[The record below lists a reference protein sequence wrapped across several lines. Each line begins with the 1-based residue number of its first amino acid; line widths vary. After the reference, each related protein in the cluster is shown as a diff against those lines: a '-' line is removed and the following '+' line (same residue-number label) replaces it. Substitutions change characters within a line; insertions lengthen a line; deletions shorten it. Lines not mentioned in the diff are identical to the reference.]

1 MALRPYNPYNK
12 VRHALRYFL
21 LRRLP
26 TCKEIAPLM
35 SESMERRL
43 TVRERVALRLHLWVC
58 VWCEWYLQQLRLM
71 RAALRTKSAQS
82 DVEELTSPA
91 TAAAALSTEARERL
105 KRALA
110 SKNQ

>member
-1 MALRPYNPYNK
+1 MTLRPYNK
-12 VRHALRYFL
+12 VRHAVRYWL

-26 TCKEIAPLM
+26 TCKDIAPLM

-43 TVRERVALRLHLWVC
+43 TGRERVALRVHLWVC
-58 VWCEWYLQQLRLM
+58 VWCEWYLQHLRLM
-71 RAALRTKSAQS
+71 REALRIKTTQS
-82 DVEELTSPA
+82 DVEEPA
-91 TAAAALSTEARERL
+91 STAAVSLSNEARERL

>member
-1 MALRPYNPYNK
+1 MALQPYNK
-12 VRHALRYFL
+12 VRHAVRYWL

-43 TVRERVALRLHLWVC
+43 TARERVALRVHLWVC
-58 VWCEWYLQQLRLM
+58 VWCEWYLQHLRLM
-71 RAALRTKSAQS
+71 REALRQRAAQS
-82 DVEELTSPA
+82 DVEEETSPA
-91 TAAAALSTEARERL
+91 SASLSNEARERL

>member
-1 MALRPYNPYNK
+1 MTLGPYNK
-12 VRHALRYFL
+12 LRHGIRYWL

-26 TCKEIAPLM
+26 TCKDVAPLM

-58 VWCEWYLQQLRLM
+58 VWCEWYLQHLRLM
-71 RAALRTKSAQS
+71 RETLRRKRTAQP
-82 DVEELTSPA
+82 DVEELTSS
-91 TAAAALSTEARERL
+91 AAASLSTEARERL